1 MNSSFAPEGEST
13 DITAEPI
20 KPAESADPAPEYL
33 IGITKP
39 EETED
44 CCAVLLRGG
53 KSRRMGRD
61 KALLSWKKSTFLET
75 IAAEL
80 EFLDEKY
87 LSVSASGSDCNPAS
101 PSVSASGSDS
111 NPDRLSEEW
120 HRLPDLIPDC
130 GPLGGIYTALQT
142 CEADWALVVS
152 CDIPAIKRRLFAM
165 MLKERADNVD
175 IIYPVTPDGRMHM
188 TCALYRKSIAPTLKQ
203 QIDKGDNRLR
213 VLKDLCRAR
222 AIPVE
227 DPALLGMLSNINTG
241 EDYAEIHRN
250 LKKR

>member
-1 MNSSFAPEGEST
+1 
-13 DITAEPI
+13 
-20 KPAESADPAPEYL
+20 
-33 IGITKP
+33 
-39 EETED
+39 
-44 CCAVLLRGG
+44 
-53 KSRRMGRD
+53 MGRD
-61 KALLSWKKSTFLET
+61 KALLPWKESTFLET
-75 IAAEL
+75 IASQL

-87 LSVSASGSDCNPAS
+87 LSVSAAGSDCNPAS
-101 PSVSASGSDS
+101 PSVSAAGSDS
-111 NPDRLSEEW
+111 NPDSLSEEW

-152 CDIPAIKRRLFAM
+152 CDIPAIERRFFAM
-165 MLKERADNVD
+165 MLEERTDDVD
-175 IIYPVTPDGRMHM
+175 ILYPVTPDGRMHM

-241 EDYAEIHRN
+241 DDYAEIHRN

>member
-1 MNSSFAPEGEST
+1 MNSSFAHEGESS
-13 DITAEPI
+13 DIIAEPI
-20 KPAESADPAPEYL
+20 ETAESADPAAEYL

-53 KSRRMGRD
+53 KSWRMGRD
-61 KALLSWKKSTFLET
+61 KALLYWKESTFLET
-75 IAAEL
+75 IAAQL

-87 LSVSASGSDCNPAS
+87 LSVSAA
-101 PSVSASGSDS
+101 GSDS
-111 NPDRLSEEW
+111 NPDSLSEEW

-152 CDIPAIKRRLFAM
+152 CDIPAIERRLFAM

-188 TCALYRKSIAPTLKQ
+188 TCALYRKSIASTLKQ